1 MPSVKEGIFMYKAIT
16 LIEMLTAIAIM
27 VIAIYF
33 ISPILFI
40 FQDRVALNSEIENI
54 QSFIYQIQTKARYS
68 KRNYTLTI
76 SQRNNRWCI
85 VAAIKP
91 INNTKQVIC
100 DFLTKNSCSSVEEYH
115 IYHPNNRNIM
125 LINKSLYP
133 NAFINIDGASG
144 QLESKCIKLHL
155 NKESDILQLEQLG
168 RVYVAAKNKRS
179 TCKD

>member
-1 MPSVKEGIFMYKAIT
+1 MYKAIT

-33 ISPILFI
+33 ISPIIFT
-40 FQDRVALNSEIENI
+40 FQDRISLNSEIENI

-76 SQRNNRWCI
+76 SQRNNQWCI

-91 INNTKQVIC
+91 INNTKQIIC
-100 DFLTKNSCSSVEEYH
+100 DCLNKKSCSSTEEYH
-115 IYHPNNRNIM
+115 IYNPSNQNII
-125 LINKSLYP
+125 LKNKSLYP
-133 NAFINIDGASG
+133 KSFINIDGVSG
-144 QLESKCIKLHL
+144 QLESKCINLSL
-155 NKESDILQLEQLG
+155 NKESEILQFEQLG

>member
-33 ISPILFI
+33 ISPIIFT
-40 FQDRVALNSEIENI
+40 FQDRISLNSEIENI
-54 QSFIYQIQTKARYS
+54 QSFIYQVQTKARYS

-76 SQRNNRWCI
+76 SQRNNHWCI

-91 INNTKQVIC
+91 INNTKQIIC
-100 DFLTKNSCSSVEEYH
+100 DCLNKKSCSSTEEYH
-115 IYHPNNRNIM
+115 IYNPNNRNII
-125 LINKSLYP
+125 LKNKSLYP
-133 NAFINIDGASG
+133 NAFINIDGVSG
-144 QLESKCIKLHL
+144 QLESKCIKLDL